1 MINRYIFQK
10 IEQAQSIATRPALPT
25 TPNNPKKLE
34 GQEST
39 GKMSLSRQRFSERAL
54 RSTTKLDLE
63 IRKRLVNMKQ
73 IGQRSIK
80 TADQMEE
87 PSSQKEFSPRE
98 VTFKYSIRFKVG
110 QGTFGT
116 VWNGSDANGTLELA
130 IKRMRITDDDLFIR
144 QLETELYANEQLQHE
159 NIGEWI

>member
-87 PSSQKEFSPRE
+87 PSSQKDFSGRE
-98 VTFKYSIRFKVG
+98 VTFKYSIRFKIG
-110 QGTFGT
+110 QGSFGT

-130 IKRMRITDDDLFIR
+130 IKRMRITDDDMFIR
-144 QLETELYANEQLQHE
+144 QLDNELEANEQLQHE